1 MFTQT
6 ERLIAV
12 RNLRPKRKQ
21 GFLKII
27 SLFSFLGIMLGVAI
41 LIIVMSV
48 MNGFRAD
55 LTDKIIGLNPHLILQ
70 LNDGNDIKNVK
81 NKLSQKYNKINI
93 TETVSGE
100 VLAGKEEF
108 GIDPQMASQLAS
120 EIRSIHEL
128 NVSIGLIIGA
138 GNIFRGM
145 EAATKGM
152 ERVTGDYLG
161 MLATIM
167 NAISLQDALEKEDV
181 ETRTLSAITVS
192 QIAEPYIRRRALRH
206 LDKNRVVIVAGGT
219 GNPYFTT
226 DTAAALRAKELK
238 ANVLLKGTKVDGVYD
253 KDPVLYSD
261 EIKYNEISYSEVLKK
276 NIQIMDLTAITL
288 CKENALPIHVFNI
301 NKSGDLKKV
310 ILGESIGTTINV

>member
-1 MFTQT
+1 MPG
-6 ERLIAV
+6 
-12 RNLRPKRKQ
+12 PKYGR
-21 GFLKII
+21 
-27 SLFSFLGIMLGVAI
+27 I
-41 LIIVMSV
+41 L
-48 MNGFRAD
+48 
-55 LTDKIIGLNPHLILQ
+55 L
-70 LNDGNDIKNVK
+70 
-81 NKLSQKYNKINI
+81 KLS
-93 TETVSGE
+93 GE
-100 VLAGKEEF
+100 ILAGKQEF

-167 NAISLQDALEKEDV
+167 NAISLQDALEKEDI

-238 ANVLLKGTKVDGVYD
+238 ANVILKGTKVDGVYD

-261 EIKYNEISYSEVLKK
+261 AKKYNEISYSKVLKK
-276 NIQIMDLTAITL
+276 NIRIMDLTAITL
-288 CKENALPIHVFNI
+288 CKENDLPIHVFNI

-310 ILGESIGTTINV
+310 ILGESIGTRINV

>member
-1 MFTQT
+1 MPG
-6 ERLIAV
+6 
-12 RNLRPKRKQ
+12 PKYGRIL
-21 GFLKII
+21 LK
-27 SLFSFLGIMLGVAI
+27 L
-41 LIIVMSV
+41 
-48 MNGFRAD
+48 
-55 LTDKIIGLNPHLILQ
+55 
-70 LNDGNDIKNVK
+70 
-81 NKLSQKYNKINI
+81 
-93 TETVSGE
+93 SGE
-100 VLAGKEEF
+100 VLAGKQEF
-108 GIDPQMASQLAS
+108 GIDPQVAFQLAS
-120 EIRSIHEL
+120 EIKSIHEL

-261 EIKYNEISYSEVLKK
+261 AKKYNEISYSEVLKK
-276 NIQIMDLTAITL
+276 NIRIMDLTAITL
-288 CKENALPIHVFNI
+288 CKENALPIQVFNI

-310 ILGESIGTTINV
+310 ILGESIGTIINV